1 MTTARDGSAA
11 AAIDDVDDVAR
22 SMVDEG
28 DEEIVLANPL
38 VIAVPQL
45 DSYKSCLVCKARVES
60 STPPLGECSK
70 CSTMQQYD
78 LCTNQ
83 LSARLMVKTESET
96 LTLHAFGK
104 IVEQLCNQ
112 PEGSR
117 YKSPMVP
124 VLIAGHK

>member
-11 AAIDDVDDVAR
+11 VAIDEIGDVAR
-22 SMVDEG
+22 LVVDEG

-45 DSYKSCLVCKARVES
+45 DSCKSCLVCKARVEPS
-60 STPPLGECSK
+60 IPPLGECSK

-83 LSARLMVKTESET
+83 LSVRL
-96 LTLHAFGK
+96 
-104 IVEQLCNQ
+104 
-112 PEGSR
+112 
-117 YKSPMVP
+117 
-124 VLIAGHK
+124 